1 MFFPNI
7 LNAYRKM
14 YLKYRTLS
22 NLNAIYFLHILENY
36 PGITVNEITLKING
50 SQPIISQNLAVLR
63 KSGFVLQKKSGRNVF
78 YYINSDEIDKFIQ
91 LSQNIFNSP
100 VENLSENKYES
111 LMKIKPLLKKSYLLF
126 KSLTNKKR
134 IYILD
139 YLYQKKAAKINE
151 MAEVLDMDSPTVSF
165 YLKDF
170 KNIGAI
176 QTKNNGKQKIQILDI
191 DFFEKLHSLITP
203 V

>member
-22 NLNAIYFLHILENY
+22 NLNAIYYLHILENY
-36 PGITVNEITLKING
+36 PGITVNEITLKLNG
-50 SQPIISQNLAVLR
+50 SQPIVSQNLAVLR
-63 KSGFVLQKKSGRNVF
+63 KSGFVKQKKSGRNVF
-78 YYINSDEIDKFIQ
+78 YYINYEEIDQFIQ
-91 LSQNIFNSP
+91 LSHNIFN
-100 VENLSENKYES
+100 VTLENLSENRYES

-139 YLYQKKAAKINE
+139 FLYKSKAAKINE
-151 MAEVLDMDSPTVSF
+151 MAEILEMDSPTISF

-170 KNIGAI
+170 KSIGAI
-176 QTKNNGKQKIQILDI
+176 QTKNSGKQKIQLLNV
-191 DFFEKLHSLITP
+191 DFFEKLHKLITN

>member
-22 NLNAIYFLHILENY
+22 NLNAIYYLHILENY
-36 PGITVNEITLKING
+36 PGITVNEITLKLNG
-50 SQPIISQNLAVLR
+50 SQPIVSQNLAVLR
-63 KSGFVLQKKSGRNVF
+63 KSGFVKQKKSGRNVF
-78 YYINSDEIDKFIQ
+78 YYINYEEIDQFIQ
-91 LSQNIFNSP
+91 LSHNIFN
-100 VENLSENKYES
+100 VTLENLSENRYES

-139 YLYQKKAAKINE
+139 FLYKSKAAKINE
-151 MAEVLDMDSPTVSF
+151 MAEILEMDSPTISF

-170 KNIGAI
+170 KSIGAI
-176 QTKNNGKQKIQILDI
+176 QTQNSGKQKIQLLNV
-191 DFFEKLHSLITP
+191 DFFEKLHKLITN

>member
-1 MFFPNI
+1 
-7 LNAYRKM
+7 
-14 YLKYRTLS
+14 
-22 NLNAIYFLHILENY
+22 
-36 PGITVNEITLKING
+36 
-50 SQPIISQNLAVLR
+50 
-63 KSGFVLQKKSGRNVF
+63 
-78 YYINSDEIDKFIQ
+78 
-91 LSQNIFNSP
+91 
-100 VENLSENKYES
+100 
-111 LMKIKPLLKKSYLLF
+111 MKIKPLLKKSYLLF

-139 YLYQKKAAKINE
+139 YLYQNKAAKINE

-176 QTKNNGKQKIQILDI
+176 KTKNSGKQKIQILDI
-191 DFFEKLHSLITP
+191 DFFEKLHNQITQ

>member
-22 NLNAIYFLHILENY
+22 NLNAIYYLHILENY
-36 PGITVNEITLKING
+36 PGITVNEITLKLNG
-50 SQPIISQNLAVLR
+50 SQPIVSQNLAVLR
-63 KSGFVLQKKSGRNVF
+63 KSGFVKQKKSGRNVF
-78 YYINSDEIDKFIQ
+78 YYINYEEIDQFLQ
-91 LSQNIFNSP
+91 LSHNIFN
-100 VENLSENKYES
+100 VTLENLSENRYES

-139 YLYQKKAAKINE
+139 FLYNSKAAKINE
-151 MAEVLDMDSPTVSF
+151 MAEILEMDSPTISF

-170 KNIGAI
+170 KSIGAI
-176 QTKNNGKQKIQILDI
+176 QTQNSGKQKIQLLNV
-191 DFFEKLHSLITP
+191 DFFEKLHKLITD

>member
-22 NLNAIYFLHILENY
+22 NLNAIYYLHILENY
-36 PGITVNEITLKING
+36 PGITVNEITLKLNG
-50 SQPIISQNLAVLR
+50 SQPIVSQNLAVLR
-63 KSGFVLQKKSGRNVF
+63 KSGFVKQKKSGRNVF
-78 YYINSDEIDKFIQ
+78 YYINYEEIDQFLQ
-91 LSQNIFNSP
+91 LSHNIFN
-100 VENLSENKYES
+100 VTLENLSENRYES

-139 YLYQKKAAKINE
+139 FLYKSKAAKINE
-151 MAEVLDMDSPTVSF
+151 MAEILEMDSPTISF

-170 KNIGAI
+170 KSIGAI
-176 QTKNNGKQKIQILDI
+176 QTQNSGKQKIQLLNV
-191 DFFEKLHSLITP
+191 DFFEKLHKLITD

>member
-22 NLNAIYFLHILENY
+22 NLNAIYYLHILENY
-36 PGITVNEITLKING
+36 PGITVNEITLKLNG
-50 SQPIISQNLAVLR
+50 SQPIVSQNLAVLR
-63 KSGFVLQKKSGRNVF
+63 KSGFVKQKKSGRNVF
-78 YYINSDEIDKFIQ
+78 YYINYEEIDQFIQ
-91 LSQNIFNSP
+91 LSHNIFN
-100 VENLSENKYES
+100 VTLENLSENRYES

-139 YLYQKKAAKINE
+139 FLYKNKAAKINE
-151 MAEVLDMDSPTVSF
+151 MAEILEMDSPTISF

-170 KNIGAI
+170 KSIEAI
-176 QTKNNGKQKIQILDI
+176 QTKNSGKQKIQLLNV
-191 DFFEKLHSLITP
+191 DFFEKLHKLITD

>member
-50 SQPIISQNLAVLR
+50 NQPIVSQNLAVLR
-63 KSGFVLQKKSGRNVF
+63 KSGFIIQKKTGRNVF
-78 YYINSDEIDKFIQ
+78 YYINYEEIDQFIK
-91 LSQNIFNSP
+91 LSHDIFNINLEHLP
-100 VENLSENKYES
+100 ENRYES

-139 YLYQKKAAKINE
+139 FLYKNKAAKINE
-151 MAEVLDMDSPTVSF
+151 MAEILEMDSPSISF

-170 KNIGAI
+170 KLIGAI
-176 QTKNNGKQKIQILDI
+176 QTQNSGKQKIQLLNV
-191 DFFEKLHSLITP
+191 DFFEKLHILITN